1 MRLRNEMDLFANL
14 RPAICPPAADALDR
28 AIADTLA
35 QGLRT
40 ADIGQGGPA
49 IGTHAIGGRDRV
61 RAGPAARC
69 ASGCVSGWAPMSL
82 LPNSR
87 CHKARFRACP
97 R

>member
-1 MRLRNEMDLFANL
+1 MRPEVAFMRLRNEMDLFANL

-49 IGTHAIGGRDRV
+49 IGTHAIGGAAIVSELARQLAAPRAAS
-61 RAGPAARC
+61 RAGPR
-69 ASGCVSGWAPMSL
+69 
-82 LPNSR
+82 
-87 CHKARFRACP
+87 
-97 R
+97 